1 MHLWPS
7 SSCVIW
13 PTMIPWPSS
22 PAPWSFSGWMR
33 LTMQSRVSTRLSVHI
48 ARLLLHT
55 CFLSAGRKDLHDLT
69 KDGPAFRERLGLCST
84 GIAELSRPWRSIEMD
99 LNEGDQVP
107 GSSPEGRHLATLPG
121 RMEII
126 SRSVRRMPLVLSR
139 KRRER
144 QVPLPA

>member
-1 MHLWPS
+1 
-7 SSCVIW
+7 
-13 PTMIPWPSS
+13 
-22 PAPWSFSGWMR
+22 
-33 LTMQSRVSTRLSVHI
+33 
-48 ARLLLHT
+48 
-55 CFLSAGRKDLHDLT
+55 
-69 KDGPAFRERLGLCST
+69 
-84 GIAELSRPWRSIEMD
+84 MD

-107 GSSPEGRHLATLPG
+107 GSSPERRHLATLPG